1 MQQPNIT
8 WTFPL
13 DITADA
19 AINAV
24 AAFYGVGVSIN
35 GGACSVPA
43 HLKQAVEQFGTGG
56 AGSFGTSGAAGDF
69 DPATG
74 VEVNPAI
81 AFSALMN
88 GAASPNVSAPSFAG
102 AASSA
107 TAPTVSADISA
118 TSALASSAPVAPVA
132 LSEAA
137 QPGVAASGNPVIID
151 KDGLPHD
158 VRIHS
163 KDPTLT
169 DKGYWRKKR
178 GVTDDLVRTVEAQL
192 RSIGNLPAPV
202 ASGTNELQRKAD
214 AVKYAHDEAVRVCG
228 PQPMD
233 DSTLQGLLN
242 GKTATLSP
250 EQADWYH
257 AYFGKRNAAYG
268 EFISRPLTVAPVAP
282 IVADVAPVAPIND
295 TGLHN
300 IDAAGLP
307 WDARLNL
314 PMINGAGLKDAN
326 GVYLQRM
333 DVSGEEK
340 LSIMAQLRGNG
351 AGTPST
357 VQSGGVGITP
367 AAPTVPSVPQISAA
381 DAGTSFANMMRWL
394 VQNKI
399 ANRVSDTQVADVA
412 KSFGFVD
419 GDGNGAVALMASR
432 VDYFPAL
439 VATLQAYGAV

>member
-13 DITADA
+13 DITAND

-35 GGACSVPA
+35 GGAASVPA
-43 HLKQAVEQFGTGG
+43 HLKQAVEQFGAGG
-56 AGSFGTSGAAGDF
+56 AGGF
-69 DPATG
+69 DPASG

-88 GAASPNVSAPSFAG
+88 GAASPNVNAQSFAG
-102 AASSA
+102 VATSA
-107 TAPTVSADISA
+107 IAPTASADISA
-118 TSALASSAPVAPVA
+118 TSVLASSAPVVPPAP
-132 LSEAA
+132 LEAA

-192 RSIGNLPAPV
+192 RSIGNLPVPAAAQV
-202 ASGTNELQRKAD
+202 ASGANELQRKAE
-214 AVKYAHDEAVRVCG
+214 AIKYAHDEAVRVCG

-268 EFISRPLTVAPVAP
+268 EFISRPLIDAPVAP
-282 IVADVAPVAPIND
+282 IVAAIAPVAPIS
-295 TGLHN
+295 TPALPET
-300 IDAAGLP
+300 DAAGLP
-307 WDARLNL
+307 WDARINL

-357 VQSGGVGITP
+357 VPNGGAGTTP
-367 AAPTVPSVPQISAA
+367 VAPIVPSVPQISAA